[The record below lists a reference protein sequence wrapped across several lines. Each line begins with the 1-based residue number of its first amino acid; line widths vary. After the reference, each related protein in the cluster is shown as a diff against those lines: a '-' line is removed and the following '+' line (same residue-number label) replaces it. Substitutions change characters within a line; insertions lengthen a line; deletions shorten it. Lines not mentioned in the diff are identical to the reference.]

1 MGKRSLAGVR
11 ALNAPRPLEMRTADD
26 GRPAAVRLKRAWCAV
41 AEVTDTWRIDDEWW
55 RERPVSR
62 LYHRVALED
71 GTMVVV
77 FRDLV
82 DDTWWR
88 QRA

>member
-1 MGKRSLAGVR
+1 MDKRPLNSLR
-11 ALNAPRPLEMRTADD
+11 ALNAPQPVEVRSASDD
-26 GRPAAVRLKRAWCAV
+26 RPAAVRLKRAWRAV
-41 AEVTDTWRIDDEWW
+41 AEITDTWRIDDEWW

-62 LYHRVALED
+62 VYYRLALED
-71 GTMVVV
+71 GTAVVV

-82 DDTWWR
+82 DDTWSR